1 MTIVCIQGDKFGYF
15 PPSNPIVVFPPTRD
29 MPVSFGTPI
38 TTRVLA
44 LFDFFGGGASSSL
57 NQSKRESGV
66 YISINGRDRMVAGL
80 QEETGVSPIWCEKG
94 DL

>member
-15 PPSNPIVVFPPTRD
+15 PPSQPIVVLPPTRD
-29 MPVSFGTPI
+29 TSVSSGTPV

-44 LFDFFGGGASSSL
+44 LFDFFGGGASPSL

-66 YISINGRDRMVAGL
+66 YISINARDRMVAGL
-80 QEETGVSPIWCEKG
+80 QQETGVSPLWWEKG
-94 DL
+94 AV